1 MTGRRRFLSLTAAAL
16 ALPGIAA
23 AEAPTRL
30 LIFGD
35 SLTAGYGLPRGR
47 GLVPRLQSYLNRRN
61 IAARVLNGGLS
72 GDTTYGG
79 RVRIGW
85 SLARHRPDAVVV
97 ELGGNDMLAG
107 WSVRKAEANLDA
119 ILTSARAGGRPVLLV
134 GVHPT
139 RGEPAWRQGWID
151 LWPRLAARHGVP
163 LLPDLY
169 APLAARPREARRDL
183 VLADGL
189 HPSAKGVELMV
200 QALGPA
206 VVALLQ
212 QR

>member
-47 GLVPRLQSYLNRRN
+47 GLVPRLQSYLNRRD

-119 ILTSARAGGRPVLLV
+119 ILTSARAGDARCCWSAS
-134 GVHPT
+134 T
-139 RGEPAWRQGWID
+139 RHGAN
-151 LWPRLAARHGVP
+151 RHGVRAGSTCGP
-163 LLPDLY
+163 GWRRAMASRCCRIFTPRWRHGPERHGAIWY
-169 APLAARPREARRDL
+169 WPMGCIPRPR
-183 VLADGL
+183 GW
-189 HPSAKGVELMV
+189 S
-200 QALGPA
+200 
-206 VVALLQ
+206 
-212 QR
+212 